1 MHGTEAAVDH
11 LWRDSDLWSM
21 TRITGRSLCA
31 TFAAWSLLAC
41 TSSTETHAPVA
52 SVAITP
58 AYSAVVKGASQTLTA
73 SLLDSSRAPTVGAVT
88 WTTSAPT
95 VATVS
100 EAGVVSTVGYGVA
113 TILVSA
119 GGKSAKAEVVVTAPP
134 ITNAYSVVDL
144 TPIPVVNEPTTYLND
159 SGQVLAG
166 LLYRNGVGTA
176 VPGCTAYA
184 LNNRSH
190 VLCQVG
196 ASASFYRYALW
207 RDGVLTPIAAS
218 DTFTANAFTAIA
230 LNDSDVVA
238 GLYYQPAFANSKCL
252 ASGGRC
258 AVLWKDGQPT
268 FPGLYEQGSGWV
280 LYLNNKLTMAFGY
293 PPGNGTL
300 GSSYLYD
307 VQSGQ
312 RRPLPGLASAINES
326 GWAAIE
332 RLDIIHGAPTEFR
345 YTAMVARPDTN
356 ITLGSGGATGIN
368 DAGVVTGTLFAGPFL
383 WADGVMSPLAKA
395 ATDPGWT
402 IKTALRINNRGQ
414 ILAKASHVDGRTDHW
429 VVLTPV
435 AR

>member
-1 MHGTEAAVDH
+1 V
-11 LWRDSDLWSM
+11 
-21 TRITGRSLCA
+21 
-31 TFAAWSLLAC
+31 
-41 TSSTETHAPVA
+41 SSVSVSPVF
-52 SVAITP
+52 SAI
-58 AYSAVVKGASQTLTA
+58 VKGASQTLTA

-88 WTTSAPT
+88 WTTSAPA

-113 TILVSA
+113 TIRVTA
-119 GGKSAKAEVVVTAPP
+119 GDKSAKAEVVVTAPP
-134 ITNAYSVVDL
+134 ITNAYTVVDL
-144 TPIPVVNEPTTYLND
+144 TPVPVVNELITDLND
-159 SGQVLAG
+159 SGQVLAAG
-166 LLYRNGVGTA
+166 LLYRNGVGAT
-176 VPGCTAYA
+176 VPGCTALA

-196 ASASFYRYALW
+196 AGASFNRYALW
-207 RDGVLTPIAAS
+207 SDGVLTPIAAS

-238 GLYYQPAFANSKCL
+238 GIYYQPAFSNAKCL
-252 ASGGRC
+252 PSGGRC

-268 FPGLYEQGSGWV
+268 FPGLYEQGSGYV
-280 LYLNNKLTMAFGY
+280 MHLNNKLTMVVEY

-300 GSSYLYD
+300 LSPPYLYD
-307 VQSGQ
+307 VQGGQ

-345 YTAMVARPDTN
+345 YTAMVARPDTS
-356 ITLGSGGATGIN
+356 ITIGSGGATGIN
-368 DAGVVTGTLFAGPFL
+368 DAGAVTGTLFAGPFL
-383 WADGVMSPLAKA
+383 WDAGVVSMLAKA
-395 ATDPGWT
+395 ATDQGWT
-402 IKTALRINNRGQ
+402 ISRALRINNRGQ